1 MHHSILYLTIAFIMG
16 VAMSIYLPMN
26 STVSR
31 VVGSSIMANIAFF
44 AVALLTTIVIF
55 IVSNRSDMLLK
66 MRNVPAYLYT
76 SGMISAFILFGT
88 TFLIPQ
94 IGARKFFI
102 LLVAG
107 QVVMAILVSHLGIFE
122 SPKDPVSMK
131 KLAGAVL
138 VMTGAAVS
146 VY

>member
-1 MHHSILYLTIAFIMG
+1 MG

-107 QVVMAILVSHLGIFE
+107 HLGIFE